1 MAFIRTHM
9 IPLPVNGNDAR
20 GYLAQPGDDNRHPG
34 LVLIQEWW
42 GVEPHIIELAQRMAS
57 EGFITLVPDL
67 YHGRVATE
75 PDDAR
80 REVMLLMSSIQ
91 NAMAEI
97 HGALKVLMELPEV
110 DPKKIG
116 VIGFC
121 MGGHLTYRA
130 AQSFAEV
137 GAAVPFYGGNYNPTP
152 EEVAGV
158 KAPICAFYGEQ
169 DAGIPLEQI
178 RKIEAMYQAAGKD
191 YQAKIYP
198 AGHAF
203 INPDHGGY
211 HAESARQAWGEAVA
225 FLRKHLQ

>member
-1 MAFIRTHM
+1 MALIRTNM
-9 IPLPVNGNDAR
+9 IPLSVNGDGAR
-20 GYLAQPGDDNRHPG
+20 GYLAQPGDDQRHPG
-34 LVLIQEWW
+34 VVLIQEWW
-42 GVEPHIIELAQRMAS
+42 GVEPHIIGLAQKLAL
-57 EGFITLVPDL
+57 EGFVTLVPDL
-67 YHGRVATE
+67 YHGRVVTE

-91 NAMAEI
+91 KAMAEI
-97 HGALKVLMELPEV
+97 HGALQVLMELPEV

-121 MGGHLTYRA
+121 MGGRLTYQA
-130 AQSFAEV
+130 AQSFPEV

-158 KAPICAFYGEQ
+158 KAPVCAFYGEH

-178 RKIEAMYQAAGKD
+178 RKIEDLYRAAGKD

-203 INPDHGGY
+203 INSDHGGY
-211 HAESARQAWGEAVA
+211 HAESARQAWDEAVA
-225 FLRKHLQ
+225 FLKQHLQ